1 MDQRDQRSMVVHD
14 RSRYRKRNTRTKT
27 ALQFEFLYREA
38 IMLMQLVI
46 LRLAGNTND
55 GEELI

>member
-38 IMLMQLVI
+38 LVI